1 MRRIFGLLV
10 LAILGLT
17 APVVAQTGSGAA
29 GDSVPVATQP
39 VESGVAPATEA
50 NGLPLRPTPPR
61 TLRAYWH
68 VFTAFAVAWILL
80 FGYALSLGRRFTRVE
95 RELQRL
101 G

>member
-1 MRRIFGLLV
+1 MRRIFGILV
-10 LAILGLT
+10 LAILALT
-17 APVVAQTGSGAA
+17 APLAAQTGAGAA
-29 GDSVPVATQP
+29 SVPAAAQP
-39 VESGVAPATEA
+39 VESSAAPATEA
-50 NGLPLRPTPPR
+50 NGLPLRATPPR

-68 VFTAFAVAWILL
+68 VFAAFAIAWILL